1 MVSHIFTIISGDT
14 FFTWKIKTKL
24 RGDIHHDEHFL
35 CNPITLVIIL
45 QKNLQLIEQIAK
57 KMTTTASP
65 ST

>member
-1 MVSHIFTIISGDT
+1 MVSQIFNIISGDT
-14 FFTWKIKTKL
+14 VFIWKIETKL

-35 CNPITLVIIL
+35 FNPIILVIIR